1 MEKFEFEYNGYMA
14 TVIVP
19 DNPNGEWIWKTEFL
33 YAFDQ
38 AERALLESGYTRV
51 YYAISDKYG
60 SYKAVRL
67 MRNFHK
73 YLLKKFD
80 FLQEKCSLFGFSRGG
95 LYAFN
100 YALFYP
106 ESVSKIYLDAPVL
119 NVKSWPIS
127 GSIEQKQLFEEY
139 NLNEE
144 TFKTFKDSPIDHL
157 EEFARYNIPV
167 LLVVGC
173 KDTLVPFC
181 ENGQIMMDY
190 YRANGYEIACILKEE
205 CDHHPHSLEDVT
217 PIIEFLK
224 K

>member
-38 AERALLESGYTRV
+38 AERALLERGYTRV

-60 SYKAVRL
+60 SDHAVRL

-73 YLLKKFD
+73 YLLEKFD
-80 FLQEKCSLFGFSRGG
+80 FLQERCALFGFSRGG

-100 YALFYP
+100 YAMFYP
-106 ESVSKIYLDAPVL
+106 ESVSKMYLDAPVL
-119 NVKSWPIS
+119 NLKSWPIA

-139 NLNEE
+139 NLNED
-144 TFKTFKDSPIDHL
+144 TFKTFKESPIDNL
-157 EEFARYNIPV
+157 EEFAKHNIPV

-173 KDTLVPFC
+173 KDTLVTFS
-181 ENGQIMMDY
+181 ENGKIMMDFY
-190 YRANGYEIACILKEE
+190 KTNGY
-205 CDHHPHSLEDVT
+205 
-217 PIIEFLK
+217 
-224 K
+224 